1 MRLQLYILVFIAGL
15 IWSCSSP
22 NLENQSTKDSSQKE
36 RLWTEAERNFIIQEL
51 NSTSQ
56 ELRNEIDALNNAQWL
71 FREDS
76 TRWNIAEIVE
86 HLTLQNELHYREIS
100 AIANTPPLLQYISI
114 AQGMN
119 SVFQQYA
126 TSPKPGK
133 ARWFLKPV
141 GRFCDKI
148 PATKA
153 FFTARGELT
162 KFVQETKVDLRKH
175 FTFRTGAGSK
185 PLNELKKGDARDLH
199 QLLLIGIAHTKRHLR
214 QLKNIKKH
222 PEFPK

>member
-1 MRLQLYILVFIAGL
+1 MQLRLYTLVL
-15 IWSCSSP
+15 IVWFMGSCSP
-22 NLENQSTKDSSQKE
+22 PDAKQQITEQNVPKE
-36 RLWTEAERNFIIQEL
+36 RLWTEQERNFIVQEL

-56 ELRNEIDALNNAQWL
+56 MLREEIDPLTTEQWL

-86 HLTLQNELHYREIS
+86 HLTLQNELHYREIN
-100 AIANTPPLLQYISI
+100 AIANTPPLLQYIPV
-114 AQGMN
+114 AQGMD

-126 TSPKPGK
+126 TSSKPGK
-133 ARWFLKPV
+133 SRWFLQPV
-141 GRFCDKI
+141 GRFCDKTSSI
-148 PATKA
+148 KA

-185 PLNELKKGDARDLH
+185 PIIELKKGDARDLH

-214 QLKNIKKH
+214 QLKNIKRH
-222 PEFPK
+222 PLFPK

>member
-22 NLENQSTKDSSQKE
+22 NPKTQSTKDRGQKE

-56 ELRNEIDALNNAQWL
+56 MLRDEIDALTNKQWW

-76 TRWNIAEIVE
+76 TRWNIAEIIE
-86 HLTLQNELHYREIS
+86 HLTLQNELHYREIN
-100 AIANTPPLLQYISI
+100 AIANTPPLLQYIPI
-114 AQGMN
+114 AKGMD

-126 TSPKPGK
+126 TSSKPGK
-133 ARWFLKPV
+133 ARWFLQPV
-141 GRFCDKI
+141 GRFCDKASAI
-148 PATKA
+148 RA
-153 FFTARGELT
+153 FFKARGELT
-162 KFVQETKVDLRKH
+162 KFAKETKVDLRKH

-185 PLNELKKGDARDLH
+185 PIAELKKGDARDLH

-214 QLKNIKKH
+214 QLKKIKRHQK
-222 PEFPK
+222 FPK